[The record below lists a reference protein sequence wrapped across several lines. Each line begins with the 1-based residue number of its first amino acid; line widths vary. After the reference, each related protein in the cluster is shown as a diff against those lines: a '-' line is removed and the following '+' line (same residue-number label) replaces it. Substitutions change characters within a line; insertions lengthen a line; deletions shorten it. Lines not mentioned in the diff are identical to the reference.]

1 MNLRT
6 RVTQVFSFF
15 FFLFS
20 FSIAQAQTLQWA
32 QRGGSAQSVGGGV
45 IPWEHANDIATDVN
59 GNLYVLASV
68 GGTAAQV
75 GGQSKSG
82 VGTGTNVVIAS
93 FHCDGS
99 LRWWH
104 LLNGNYDEVAYKL
117 QADRLDGV
125 YLTMSAVRSQ
135 QSIYV
140 FKSDNDTLANVRTNQ
155 MMHLIKFDTAGS
167 YKWFRTPEPD
177 TLSFSGLGLSGGYEM
192 NVDSA
197 GNVYWLCVLTPG
209 LYGGVGGYVVNTKST
224 HMLKYDRN
232 GVFKGGF
239 PMAIKNI
246 GLKFAMNRN
255 PRNGNFYVVNGTGTI
270 SFPRLEIN
278 GMPIKSIRYIACF
291 DKDGN
296 FQWIKEG
303 ETDYEAFYGRPVFDR
318 DDNIYLGT
326 NVKNNDT
333 FQSRIFQGLGL
344 YGGIM
349 IAKLNKDG
357 NLLWSQAGRSTLAT
371 SSGDGSLSIR
381 NTGEVI
387 FQTNVAGN
395 FRWLNFKDSVIAPSG
410 YHSVLNR
417 FNTQTGKLLGMEMAT
432 STGQVTATRLV
443 SDTRNNVFA
452 GGRFTASMTINGNT
466 VNNVGGE
473 SDFYVY
479 KYGYPTCNCTNIPE
493 PNFNMVRDANNK
505 VTFTYTGSTG
515 ISSYK
520 WDFDDGDTATTATAT
535 HTYTKTGAI
544 TACVTVRNSCGD
556 NTYCKSFYLFPTGV
570 EGIVETDNN
579 IKVYP
584 NPANDAVYIEGIG
597 SGTGIQLFDVTGR
610 QVYQSASTSTN
621 ASINTSSLST
631 GSYVLV
637 LTSAEGIRT
646 TRKLM
651 KN

>member
-6 RVTQVFSFF
+6 GISQFFSFF

-20 FSIAQAQTLQWA
+20 FSQVNAQNLQWA
-32 QRGGSAQSVGGGV
+32 QRGGSAQNVGGGA
-45 IPWEHANDIATDVN
+45 IPWEHADDIATDVN

-75 GGQSKSG
+75 AGQSKSG
-82 VGTGTNVVIAS
+82 LGFGTNVVIAS
-93 FHCDGS
+93 FRCDGS

-104 LLNGNYDEVAYKL
+104 LLSGYYDDAAYQL
-117 QADRLDGV
+117 QVDKQDGV
-125 YLTMSAVRSQ
+125 YLTMSAFRYA
-135 QSIYV
+135 QSTCL
-140 FKSDNDTLANVRTNQ
+140 FKSDNDTLSNTKTNQ
-155 MMHLIKFDTAGS
+155 VMHLIKYDTSGVF
-167 YKWFRTPEPD
+167 KWFRTPEPD
-177 TLSFSGLGLSGGYEM
+177 TISNPNIGLSGGAEM

-197 GNVYWLCVLTPG
+197 GNVYWLSLLMPG
-209 LYGGVGGYVVNTKST
+209 LYGGSGGYVVTTKSM

-239 PMAIKNI
+239 PMAINNVAQD
-246 GLKFAMNRN
+246 LAMSRN
-255 PRNGNFYVVNGTGTI
+255 PRNGNFYFVNGAT
-270 SFPRLEIN
+270 SFNPSLQIN
-278 GMPIKSIRYIACF
+278 GVKVKSARYIACF

-296 FQWIKEG
+296 FQWIKGSGSTG
-303 ETDYEAFYGRPVFDR
+303 EPFYRRPVFDKE
-318 DDNIYLGT
+318 DNIYLGT
-326 NVKNNDT
+326 NVRDNDT
-333 FQSRIFQGLGL
+333 FQSYIAKGTGL

-349 IAKLNKDG
+349 IAKLDKDG
-357 NLLWSQAGRSTLAT
+357 NLLWTQTGRSTVAA
-371 SSGDGSLSIR
+371 SSGDGSLCIR
-381 NTGEVI
+381 NSGEVI
-387 FQTNVAGN
+387 FQTNVAGS
-395 FRWLNFKDSVIAPSG
+395 FRWLNYKDSVIAPSG

-417 FNTQTGKLLGMEMAT
+417 FNTQTGKLLGMEMPA

-443 SDTRNNVFA
+443 ADTRNNVFA
-452 GGRFTASMTINGNT
+452 GGRFTASMTINSNT

-479 KYGYPTCNCTNIPE
+479 KYGYNNCNCTNIPE
-493 PNFNMVRDANNK
+493 PNFSMVRDANNK

-520 WDFDDGDTATTATAT
+520 WDFDDGDTSSSASPV

-556 NTYCKSFYLFPTGV
+556 NTYCKSFYLFTTGV
-570 EGIVETDNN
+570 EGIVETNKN

-584 NPANDAVYIEGIG
+584 NPANDAVHIEGIG
-597 SGTGIQLFDVTGR
+597 SGTGIQIFDVTGR

-621 ASINTSSLST
+621 ASINISSLST

-637 LTSAEGIRT
+637 LTATDGIRT
-646 TRKLM
+646 THKLM

>member
-1 MNLRT
+1 MRYLLAI
-6 RVTQVFSFF
+6 S
-15 FFLFS
+15 FLFS
-20 FSIAQAQTLQWA
+20 FSITNAQNLQWA
-32 QRGGSAQSVGGGV
+32 QRGGSAQSVSGGA
-45 IPWEHANDIATDVN
+45 IPREHANDIATDVN

-93 FHCDGS
+93 FRCDGS

-104 LLNGNYDEVAYKL
+104 LLNGNYDEVAYRL
-117 QADRLDGV
+117 QADKLDGV
-125 YLTMSAVRSQ
+125 YLTMTAVRSQ

-140 FKSDNDTLANVRTNQ
+140 FKSDNDTLANARTYQ
-155 MMHLIKFDTAGS
+155 WMHLIKFDTLGT

-177 TLSFSGLGLSGGYEM
+177 TLTFTGMGLSGGAEL

-197 GNVYWLCVLTPG
+197 GNVYWLCLLTPG
-209 LYGGVGGYVVNTKST
+209 VYGGVGGYVVTTKSV

-239 PMAIKNI
+239 PVAIKNI
-246 GLKFAMNRN
+246 GLGFAMNRN

-270 SFPRLEIN
+270 SFPRLEVN

-303 ETDYEAFYGRPVFDR
+303 ESEYEAFNGRPVFDK

-326 NVKNNDT
+326 GIRGNDT
-333 FQSRIFQGLGL
+333 FQSNIVTGLGPHS
-344 YGGIM
+344 GAM
-349 IAKLNKDG
+349 IVKLDKNG
-357 NLLWSQAGRSTLAT
+357 SLLWAQAGRSSVAASFGRGGVT
-371 SSGDGSLSIR
+371 IR
-381 NTGEVI
+381 NSGEVV
-387 FQTNVAGN
+387 FQTFATGN
-395 FRWLNFKDSVIAPSG
+395 FKWLSVKDSLLIPSG

-417 FNTQTGKLLGMEMAT
+417 FNTQTGKLLGMEMPA
-432 STGQVTATRLV
+432 STGQITANNIV
-443 SDTRNNVFA
+443 SDTRNNIFA
-452 GGRFTASMTINGNT
+452 GGEFTASMTINGNT

-493 PNFNMVRDANNK
+493 PNFNLVRDANNN

-515 ISSYK
+515 VSSYK

-570 EGIVETDNN
+570 EGVTETDNN

-584 NPANDAVYIEGIG
+584 NPANDAVHIEGITA
-597 SGTGIQLFDVTGR
+597 GTGIQLFDVTGR
-610 QVYQSASTSTN
+610 QVLQSASTSTN
-621 ASINTSSLST
+621 ASINIGSLST

-637 LTSAEGIRT
+637 LTDINGNRISKRIT
-646 TRKLM
+646 KQ
-651 KN
+651 